1 MKCFINHIFNLL
13 EYLNFKERK
22 RLLLFNEFHFFV
34 FFFFPLGI
42 WCYLNSVIVKDCI
55 RAIQI

>member
-34 FFFFPLGI
+34 FFFPITNLVLIEFG
-42 WCYLNSVIVKDCI
+42 NS
-55 RAIQI
+55 

>member
-34 FFFFPLGI
+34 FFFFFHYESG
-42 WCYLNSVIVKDCI
+42 VI
-55 RAIQI
+55 